1 MIDRGGNIMKISN
14 IIPPITKRPIPGIP
28 VPKFPWPFGWNEV
41 IYIVEKNY
49 SQLRMLIL
57 NTGITRGK

>member
-1 MIDRGGNIMKISN
+1 MKILN

-41 IYIVEKNY
+41 IYIVEKY
-49 SQLRMLIL
+49 FSQLRMVIL
-57 NTGITRGK
+57 NIGIARGK

>member
-1 MIDRGGNIMKISN
+1 MKISN

-41 IYIVEKNY
+41 IYIVEVCA
-49 SQLRMLIL
+49 SASAF
-57 NTGITRGK
+57 TAGIVIGKKIGQTIKGK

>member
-1 MIDRGGNIMKISN
+1 MKILN

-49 SQLRMLIL
+49 GQLRILIL

>member
-1 MIDRGGNIMKISN
+1 MIDRGGENIMKISN

-41 IYIVEKNY
+41 IYIVE
-49 SQLRMLIL
+49 MLIL